1 MKRIGRVILTA
12 AFLLS
17 SGAAGITSVYAYP
30 DSPHGS
36 QYDQNWQ
43 HRDSAQQ
50 RDYGNRQEGSV
61 PSHGPNW
68 SQNRNEGWQQNHE
81 NQWLAHEQEWTEHD
95 REWREHEG
103 DRHWQEEHAH
113 EWNDWYRW
121 HHDNGDEGF
130 NDFIFGILFGTVL
143 GGVIR

>member
-1 MKRIGRVILTA
+1 MKRTGSVILTA

-30 DSPHGS
+30 DPPHGS

-43 HRDSAQQ
+43 HRDSAQP
-50 RDYGNRQEGSV
+50 RDHGNRQEGFV

-68 SQNRNEGWQQNHE
+68 SQHRNANWQQNHE
-81 NQWLAHEQEWTEHD
+81 NQWRAHEQEWTEHD

-130 NDFIFGILFGTVL
+130 NDFIFGILFGTAL